1 MRHTSKSRNYF
12 VRTLALAMACCIV
25 VFLIQVVIH
34 DHESRQD
41 EAACRV
47 CHAAHMGA
55 APGISAL
62 LLTAPLFPS
71 GCVHESP
78 YSFIKT
84 SSVTI
89 LLPAHLLHHKFSK
102 HLKAPVA
109 LLYR

>member
-1 MRHTSKSRNYF
+1 LKFKSMRHTSKSRNYF

-55 APGISAL
+55 APSVNAL
-62 LLTAPLFPS
+62 LLA
-71 GCVHESP
+71 SP
-78 YSFIKT
+78 
-84 SSVTI
+84 
-89 LLPAHLLHHKFSK
+89 LLPNGSVREIAVQFDKDLFS
-102 HLKAPVA
+102 HDSPSRAPPIA
-109 LLYR
+109 